1 MYSIFITLLVITIK
15 PFAMRL
21 SYLCI
26 NLVMGRKNGWRPKS
40 VLTEKKLNLLK
51 TDSRSIKHP
60 KEYAHFLISF
70 DDFLIKSS
78 KKV

>member
-1 MYSIFITLLVITIK
+1 MIKWISIPFTLWFQKNATIIHYFAMYSIFITLLVITIK

-40 VLTEKKLNLLK
+40 VLTEKKIEFAKNW
-51 TDSRSIKHP
+51 
-60 KEYAHFLISF
+60 
-70 DDFLIKSS
+70 
-78 KKV
+78 